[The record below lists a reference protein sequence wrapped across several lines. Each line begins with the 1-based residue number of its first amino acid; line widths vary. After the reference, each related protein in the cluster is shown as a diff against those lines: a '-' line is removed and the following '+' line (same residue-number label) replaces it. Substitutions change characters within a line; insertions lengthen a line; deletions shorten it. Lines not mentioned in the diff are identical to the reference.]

1 MILVAPRRSQY
12 HHHHH
17 HHHHYHHDRKY
28 DTKFTRI
35 LYIYTHK
42 GQLQAKLNSCE
53 AQKSHRSASQKPI
66 SNTRPI
72 SPPTIHKAWRKQQ
85 PASTNT
91 RITSSSSFLL
101 RLLLFSTTAH
111 RRRKANI
118 PLKKPPKRQDKTKH
132 RTKKKTKET
141 LQVYSQT
148 RSSPTHIFD
157 LPSQPQQAHRE
168 TTNNQT
174 LEM

>member
-1 MILVAPRRSQY
+1 MILVAPRPSQY